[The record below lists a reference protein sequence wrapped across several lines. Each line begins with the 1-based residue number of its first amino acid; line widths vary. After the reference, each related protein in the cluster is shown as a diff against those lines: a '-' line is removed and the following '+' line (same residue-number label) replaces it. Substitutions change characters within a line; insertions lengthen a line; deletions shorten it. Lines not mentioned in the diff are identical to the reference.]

1 MKKGIRF
8 VIGMDLGDRWT
19 SVSVLDRETG
29 EETEA
34 LRVRTTRESMDE
46 LFAGRGR
53 CRVVMESGTHSP
65 WTSRAASRH
74 GHEVIV
80 ADARRVRAVWDS
92 PKKND
97 RRDALLLAELGA
109 SPRGLLK
116 PVRHRGERA
125 QSELA
130 LLRAREAVVDS
141 RTALINAARGAVK
154 AFGARLPSCSS
165 ASFHKR
171 AKDALPEALRPALEP
186 LLAAVAALTATIAS
200 CDAEVERLCAL
211 HPETARLRQ
220 VGGVGPVTSLAFAL
234 VVDDPARFARTRDVG
249 AYLGV
254 APRQDQSGDCDKQL
268 GITKCGD
275 RLMRRLLVQCAHRVL
290 GPFGTDCDL
299 RRWGLELA
307 RRGGRNAK
315 KRAVVAVA
323 RKLAVLLLALWKKD
337 SDYVPL
343 RTAAA

>member
-19 SVSVLDRETG
+19 SVSVLDCRTG

-34 LRVRTTRESMDE
+34 SRVRTTREAMDAF
-46 LFAGRGR
+46 FAGRGR

-74 GHEVIV
+74 GHDVIV

-130 LLRAREAVVDS
+130 ALRAREAVVDS
-141 RTALINAARGAVK
+141 RTSLINAARGAVK
-154 AFGARLPSCSS
+154 AFGGRLPSCSS

-171 AKDALPEALRPALEP
+171 AKDALPEALRPAIEP
-186 LLAAVAALTATIAS
+186 LLAAVAAMTATIARY
-200 CDAEVERLCAL
+200 DAEVERLCSL

-234 VVDDPARFARTRDVG
+234 VIDDPARFAKTRDVG

-254 APRQDQSGDCDKQL
+254 APRQDQSGDSDKQL

-337 SDYVPL
+337 VDYEPL
-343 RTAAA
+343 RKQAA